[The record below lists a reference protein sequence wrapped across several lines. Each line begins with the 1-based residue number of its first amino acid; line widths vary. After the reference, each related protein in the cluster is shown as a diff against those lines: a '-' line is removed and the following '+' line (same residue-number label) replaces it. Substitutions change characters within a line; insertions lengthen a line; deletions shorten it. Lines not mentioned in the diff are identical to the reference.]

1 MKKFT
6 LLPAV
11 VNFKLSCL
19 QKHSK
24 NKKRPTLFFNWNFFP
39 WNIENWINLT
49 AVEKIPLSS
58 LPHLI
63 LINTLLLDFIEHF
76 NWNQVAADGKQSRK
90 GTERKE
96 APV

>member
-1 MKKFT
+1 MKEFT

-39 WNIENWINLT
+39 FFLNLT